1 MPGKSRCVHIHH
13 YHPNERRNINYSAI
27 QMKNKDKYCKL
38 ILIIKV
44 KASCAWTPIILA
56 LGNGRN
62 DIDNNLEAIYLHNL

>member
-13 YHPNERRNINYSAI
+13 YHPNEMRNINYFTI

-44 KASCAWTPIILA
+44 IGACAWTSIILV
-56 LGNGRN
+56 LGNERN
-62 DIDNNLEAIYLHNL
+62 DIDNNLEAIYLCNL